1 MVTKTMSAM
10 KEIALTAEELRTAAR
25 SLASAADSLIRLFS
39 NEEETRNNSE
49 DEPAPARRPLTLEEV
64 RGILSDL
71 CARGYGAQVKALIA
85 AHGAKTLKDVNPAE
99 YDELTLTAQA
109 IPETEGASDA

>member
-10 KEIALTAEELRTAAR
+10 KEIALVAEELRTAAQ
-25 SLASAADSLIRLFS
+25 SLASAADSLTRLFRS
-39 NEEETRNNSE
+39 EEEPE
-49 DEPAPARRPLTLEEV
+49 AEPAPVRKPLTLEEI

-99 YDELTLTAQA
+99 YDDLALAAQV
-109 IPETEGASDA
+109 IPGTGGTPDA